1 LFWARQSKYPLRG
14 LNLREFSILLLLVA
28 LLVGLGVYPQPVLDV
43 SGMTGTLLQPDS
55 ALAVTG
61 QP

>member
-1 LFWARQSKYPLRG
+1 LFAFLM
-14 LNLREFSILLLLVA
+14 LLVA
-28 LLVGLGVYPQPVLDV
+28 LLVGLGIYPQPVLDV

-55 ALAVTG
+55 ALAITG